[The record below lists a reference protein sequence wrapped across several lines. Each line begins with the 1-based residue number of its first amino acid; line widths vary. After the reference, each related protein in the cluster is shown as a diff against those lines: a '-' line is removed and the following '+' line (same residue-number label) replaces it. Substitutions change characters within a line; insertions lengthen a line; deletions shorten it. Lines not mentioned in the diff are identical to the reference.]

1 MRESMSDSMKVPLT
15 GNRHPPQ
22 AAYYSAKVSS
32 FDTLASSN
40 LQNHGTAMIQCLSTQ
55 TEHAGSD
62 DIQLVPRTYV
72 SGVARDEK
80 SGKQTNAAPPK
91 WPYHLPQ
98 ELPN

>member
-22 AAYYSAKVSS
+22 AAYYSGKVSS

-55 TEHAGSD
+55 TEHALVKALKTGSD

-80 SGKQTNAAPPK
+80 K
-91 WPYHLPQ
+91 
-98 ELPN
+98 